1 MILILGSSHDD
12 ILFYE
17 NLLSKKSSE
26 VIYNRYPVTYGRMF
40 NQDVALVSEVYT
52 DYISALVTSY
62 FIEKYFVIL
71 VINVGT
77 CIGYSDNINFGDIAI
92 SNKVML
98 SDVDQISIRPVSLG
112 QIPNG
117 FPQFFEISK
126 DTRNI
131 FSDSFLKRNLQN
143 QFLATY
149 FSSNTF
155 YTRETQLEP
164 LKISNS
170 LTSISDDVVFDCT
183 LGGIALTCELHNVSY
198 VGVKIVENTLGK
210 PLDYEQYGK
219 ILSVYSEIGKTIAST
234 IGDIASTDVLEEQA

>member
-1 MILILGSSHDD
+1 MILIMGSSHDD

-17 NLLSKKSSE
+17 NLLSKRSSE

-40 NQDVALVSEVYT
+40 NQEIALVSEVYT
-52 DYISALVTSY
+52 DYISSLVTTY

-77 CIGYSDNINFGDIAI
+77 CIGYSKNTNFGDIAI

-117 FPQFFEISK
+117 FPQFFETQK

-131 FSDSFLKRNLQN
+131 FSDAFAKRNFQN
-143 QFLATY
+143 QFLATF

-155 YTRETQLEP
+155 YTRESQLEP
-164 LKISNS
+164 LMISNS
-170 LTSISDDVVFDCT
+170 LTSLSDNVVFDCT
-183 LGGIALTCELHNVSY
+183 LGGVALSCELHNVSY
-198 VGVKIVENTLGK
+198 IAVKIVENSLGK
-210 PLDYEQYGK
+210 PLDYEKYGK
-219 ILSVYSEIGKTIAST
+219 ILSMYSEIGKTIAST